1 MVELGLQ
8 ALVCLVEVKSVVVVA
23 TVALETL
30 AVEMASEWKVV
41 VAVVVFV
48 VVECDL

>member
-1 MVELGLQ
+1 MVELELQ

-23 TVALETL
+23 TVALEAP

-41 VAVVVFV
+41 VVVGMFV